1 MNTDRQGLDSL
12 PVCVMENAG
21 TRRTLQWQ
29 KNVKLCREFRIL
41 TGIAG
46 KEFCSVKTIVCVDN
60 RMGICFNGR
69 RVSRDRM
76 VSEDI
81 LEMTRGNVLWMAPEA
96 DKLFKEVFK
105 AKEEVC
111 QETGTGKKIQDAGHL
126 EDEKMWKVDRN
137 FLEKAEEED
146 FCFVEG
152 ENLAGYEGKITEIVL
167 YKWNRDYPADV
178 FFEVDLS
185 KWRLEREKIFPV
197 TPMRRL
203 QKKFTTGRDCY
214 EEENWENE
222 RCAASDVCIVSDSVW
237 HRWSR
242 CAKCIIWKQSG
253 SSS

>member
-1 MNTDRQGLDSL
+1 M
-12 PVCVMENAG
+12 
-21 TRRTLQWQ
+21 
-29 KNVKLCREFRIL
+29 
-41 TGIAG
+41 
-46 KEFCSVKTIVCVDN
+46 KTIVCVDN

-76 VSEDI
+76 VSWDI

-111 QETGTGKKIQDAGHL
+111 RETGTGKKIQDAGRL
-126 EDEKMWKVDRN
+126 EDEKMWKVDRD

-146 FCFVEG
+146 FCFVER

-185 KWRLEREKIFPV
+185 KWRLEERKDFSGYSHEKITKEFYN
-197 TPMRRL
+197 RQGL
-203 QKKFTTGRDCY
+203 L
-214 EEENWENE
+214 
-222 RCAASDVCIVSDSVW
+222 
-237 HRWSR
+237 
-242 CAKCIIWKQSG
+242 
-253 SSS
+253 

>member
-41 TGIAG
+41 AGIAG
-46 KEFCSVKTIVCVDN
+46 KEFYSVKTIVCVDN

-105 AKEEVC
+105 AKEELC
-111 QETGTGKKIQDAGHL
+111 
-126 EDEKMWKVDRN
+126 R
-137 FLEKAEEED
+137 
-146 FCFVEG
+146 
-152 ENLAGYEGKITEIVL
+152 
-167 YKWNRDYPADV
+167 
-178 FFEVDLS
+178 
-185 KWRLEREKIFPV
+185 
-197 TPMRRL
+197 
-203 QKKFTTGRDCY
+203 
-214 EEENWENE
+214 
-222 RCAASDVCIVSDSVW
+222 
-237 HRWSR
+237 
-242 CAKCIIWKQSG
+242 
-253 SSS
+253 

>member
-1 MNTDRQGLDSL
+1 M
-12 PVCVMENAG
+12 
-21 TRRTLQWQ
+21 
-29 KNVKLCREFRIL
+29 
-41 TGIAG
+41 
-46 KEFCSVKTIVCVDN
+46 KTIVCVDN

-167 YKWNRDYPADV
+167 YKWNRDYPADMY
-178 FFEVDLS
+178 FKMDLGS
-185 KWRLEREKIFPV
+185 WKLAETQEYAGSSHEKITEERYV
-197 TPMRRL
+197 RR
-203 QKKFTTGRDCY
+203 
-214 EEENWENE
+214 
-222 RCAASDVCIVSDSVW
+222 
-237 HRWSR
+237 
-242 CAKCIIWKQSG
+242 
-253 SSS
+253 

>member
-41 TGIAG
+41 AGIAG
-46 KEFCSVKTIVCVDN
+46 KEFYSVKTIVCVDN
-60 RMGICFNGR
+60 RMGICLNGR

-111 QETGTGKKIQDAGHL
+111 RETGTGKKIQDAGRL

-137 FLEKAEEED
+137 FLENAEEED

-185 KWRLEREKIFPV
+185 KWRLEERKDFSGYSHEKI
-197 TPMRRL
+197 TKEIYNRQGL
-203 QKKFTTGRDCY
+203 L
-214 EEENWENE
+214 
-222 RCAASDVCIVSDSVW
+222 
-237 HRWSR
+237 
-242 CAKCIIWKQSG
+242 
-253 SSS
+253 

>member
-41 TGIAG
+41 AGIAG
-46 KEFCSVKTIVCVDN
+46 KEFYSVKTIVCVDN

-111 QETGTGKKIQDAGHL
+111 RETGTGKKIQDAGRL

-152 ENLAGYEGKITEIVL
+152 RIWL
-167 YKWNRDYPADV
+167 D
-178 FFEVDLS
+178 
-185 KWRLEREKIFPV
+185 
-197 TPMRRL
+197 MRGRL
-203 QKKFTTGRDCY
+203 QRLFCINGTG
-214 EEENWENE
+214 
-222 RCAASDVCIVSDSVW
+222 
-237 HRWSR
+237 
-242 CAKCIIWKQSG
+242 IIRQMYFLR
-253 SSS
+253 

>member
-12 PVCVMENAG
+12 PVCVMENTG

-29 KNVKLCREFRIL
+29 KNVNLCREFRIL
-41 TGIAG
+41 AGIAG
-46 KEFCSVKTIVCVDN
+46 KEFYSVKTIVCVDN

-111 QETGTGKKIQDAGHL
+111 REIGTGKKIQDAGRL

-137 FLEKAEEED
+137 FLEK
-146 FCFVEG
+146 
-152 ENLAGYEGKITEIVL
+152 KRISVL
-167 YKWNRDYPADV
+167 LRGRIWLD
-178 FFEVDLS
+178 
-185 KWRLEREKIFPV
+185 
-197 TPMRRL
+197 MRGRL
-203 QKKFTTGRDCY
+203 QRLFCINGTG
-214 EEENWENE
+214 
-222 RCAASDVCIVSDSVW
+222 
-237 HRWSR
+237 
-242 CAKCIIWKQSG
+242 IIRQMYFLR
-253 SSS
+253 

>member
-29 KNVKLCREFRIL
+29 KNVKLCRGFRIL
-41 TGIAG
+41 AGIAG
-46 KEFCSVKTIVCVDN
+46 KEFGSVKTIVCVDN

-111 QETGTGKKIQDAGHL
+111 RETGTGKKIQDAGRL

-137 FLEKAEEED
+137 FLENAEEED

-152 ENLAGYEGKITEIVL
+152 
-167 YKWNRDYPADV
+167 
-178 FFEVDLS
+178 
-185 KWRLEREKIFPV
+185 
-197 TPMRRL
+197 
-203 QKKFTTGRDCY
+203 
-214 EEENWENE
+214 
-222 RCAASDVCIVSDSVW
+222 
-237 HRWSR
+237 
-242 CAKCIIWKQSG
+242 
-253 SSS
+253 

>member
-1 MNTDRQGLDSL
+1 MEV
-12 PVCVMENAG
+12 VCLLRIVES
-21 TRRTLQWQ
+21 
-29 KNVKLCREFRIL
+29 VKLCRRFQVLVEIV
-41 TGIAG
+41 G
-46 KEFCSVKTIVCVDN
+46 KEFSGVRIIVCVDN

-111 QETGTGKKIQDAGHL
+111 QETGTGKKIQDAGRP
-126 EDEKMWKVDRN
+126 EDEKKWKVDRD

-167 YKWNRDYPADV
+167 YKWNRDYPADMY
-178 FFEVDLS
+178 FKMDLGS
-185 KWRLEREKIFPV
+185 WKLAETQEYAGSSHEKITEERYV
-197 TPMRRL
+197 RR
-203 QKKFTTGRDCY
+203 
-214 EEENWENE
+214 
-222 RCAASDVCIVSDSVW
+222 
-237 HRWSR
+237 
-242 CAKCIIWKQSG
+242 
-253 SSS
+253 

>member
-1 MNTDRQGLDSL
+1 MKNTWLLILLFICSFFSCRNDRVAHDLMNRAEGFIEADPDSAYTLLNSIEVPDNLNDRQFARWCMLYGQ
-12 PVCVMENAG
+12 A
-21 TRRTLQWQ
+21 
-29 KNVKLCREFRIL
+29 
-41 TGIAG
+41 
-46 KEFCSVKTIVCVDN
+46 
-60 RMGICFNGR
+60 
-69 RVSRDRM
+69 
-76 VSEDI
+76 
-81 LEMTRGNVLWMAPEA
+81 A

-185 KWRLEREKIFPV
+185 KWRLEERKDFSGYSHEKI
-197 TPMRRL
+197 TKEIYNRQGL
-203 QKKFTTGRDCY
+203 L
-214 EEENWENE
+214 
-222 RCAASDVCIVSDSVW
+222 
-237 HRWSR
+237 
-242 CAKCIIWKQSG
+242 
-253 SSS
+253 

>member
-1 MNTDRQGLDSL
+1 M
-12 PVCVMENAG
+12 
-21 TRRTLQWQ
+21 
-29 KNVKLCREFRIL
+29 
-41 TGIAG
+41 
-46 KEFCSVKTIVCVDN
+46 KTIVCVDN

-152 ENLAGYEGKITEIVL
+152 RIWL
-167 YKWNRDYPADV
+167 D
-178 FFEVDLS
+178 
-185 KWRLEREKIFPV
+185 
-197 TPMRRL
+197 MRGRL
-203 QKKFTTGRDCY
+203 QRLFCINGTG
-214 EEENWENE
+214 
-222 RCAASDVCIVSDSVW
+222 
-237 HRWSR
+237 
-242 CAKCIIWKQSG
+242 IIRQMYFLR
-253 SSS
+253 